1 MYCIRSFN
9 ETQSARGQRPA
20 VCWNQSVLQL
30 QGSRS
35 AAQTTKERW
44 EALLRYTT
52 RVITLPKFLSV
63 LFQAVIGVIGT
74 ECYIHFFLFFAREWL
89 ALSPSAGDGVLL
101 RVMWDS
107 HVFGVHRGRAQ
118 GAHDCSSAG
127 CGGTAQG
134 CAEDTAG
141 CHTQQVGVLIPRES
155 FKQLKHLVQTLGD
168 QCTPCLVCQLF
179 SLCSAAVEYI
189 FTLFHVAGYLS

>member
-44 EALLRYTT
+44 EALLRYATQ
-52 RVITLPKFLSV
+52 VITLPKFLSM
-63 LFQAVIGVIGT
+63 LFQAVIGVKGT
-74 ECYIHFFLFFAREWL
+74 ECYIISFFAREWL

-168 QCTPCLVCQLF
+168 LCTLCLICQTF
-179 SLCSAAVEYI
+179 SLCSAAMEYI